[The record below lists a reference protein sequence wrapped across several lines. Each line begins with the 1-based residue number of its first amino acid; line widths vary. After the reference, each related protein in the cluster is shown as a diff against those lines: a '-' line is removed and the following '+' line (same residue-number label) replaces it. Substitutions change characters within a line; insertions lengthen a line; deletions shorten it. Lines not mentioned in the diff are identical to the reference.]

1 MYLYKMT
8 LINGS
13 IYFIK
18 SKEMINKLLEEIE
31 LYEWRDYLLAEP
43 TIMYIKDKCIKNNIV
58 MVKSKNVTSIEYYVG
73 DPKL

>member
-1 MYLYKMT
+1 
-8 LINGS
+8 
-13 IYFIK
+13 
-18 SKEMINKLLEEIE
+18 MINKLLEEIE